1 MKAGILENLPYP
13 WFRPMMANL
22 QANIEV
28 CTEDVSFCHFIK
40 EKGFNIW
47 VNPKVIVKHEKNIL
61 L

>member
-1 MKAGILENLPYP
+1 
-13 WFRPMMANL
+13 MMANL

-47 VNPKVIVKHEKNIL
+47 VNPKVIVKHEKRIL